1 MEKNIY
7 ELIWQISIY
16 IIPVLSGLIGV
27 FVGAWLSSR
36 QNQTQRKLD
45 FCEKQLKE
53 FYSPLVGIREEIR
66 ILSEFR
72 CSAEKASEEWW
83 QEVCKIADQME
94 LSQRQKYYDE
104 EGKGIGGQIE
114 YDNVQLETKVLP
126 AYPKLIEIFKNNY
139 YLAEEETKKYFP
151 ILIKFIESWKRF
163 LSKTHPRDVI
173 KKINISEKELLP
185 FYQHLEEKLKTLRGK
200 LKEGK
205 P

>member
-1 MEKNIY
+1 M
-7 ELIWQISIY
+7 
-16 IIPVLSGLIGV
+16 
-27 FVGAWLSSR
+27 
-36 QNQTQRKLD
+36 
-45 FCEKQLKE
+45 
-53 FYSPLVGIREEIR
+53 
-66 ILSEFR
+66 
-72 CSAEKASEEWW
+72 
-83 QEVCKIADQME
+83 
-94 LSQRQKYYDE
+94 
-104 EGKGIGGQIE
+104 
-114 YDNVQLETKVLP
+114 LP